1 MSKSHI
7 EDDAASVA
15 DRAASAVGIFADDAK
30 SQVDGLVSKATGAAE
45 QAYGHARGHL
55 RGATAAVTTSVERQ
69 PLVAMVVAGFVCT
82 MVGYLL
88 ARR

>member
-1 MSKSHI
+1 MSKTHI
-7 EDDAASVA
+7 KDDAASVA
-15 DRAASAVGIFADDAK
+15 DRAASAVGTFADDAK
-30 SQVDGLVSKATGAAE
+30 SQVEGFVSKATGAAE
-45 QAYGHARGHL
+45 QAYDHARGHL

-69 PLVAMVVAGFVCT
+69 PLAAMVVGGFVCA